1 MQMNN
6 LEEWLCLEGFPLLKK
21 ISITNCPK
29 LKRAPLQHLPSLQT
43 LKISDCKMLEA
54 STPKGD
60 SIIEL
65 RFERCDRILI
75 NELPISLKHFVLWQ
89 NQYTEFST
97 EQNLLNNT
105 NLVEL
110 RFDFSGFVKHPSLD
124 LHCYNSLG
132 ILGIRGWRS
141 LTFPFELHLLT
152 NLISLLLHD
161 FPQLESFPVGDL
173 PSNLQLLV
181 ITNFPKLITLEG
193 EDWNLFKLNSL
204 YLVDCPELESFPRGG
219 LPFNL
224 RLLKIQNCPKLIA
237 SRKEWGLFELKFL
250 KFFTVSYHEFE
261 NVDSFPEENLL
272 PPTLVSLSLI
282 NCSKLRIMN
291 YKGFLH
297 LNSLKDLIILN
308 CPSLERLPEE
318 GLPSFISRVQIS
330 DCPLIKQKY

>member
-173 PSNLQLLV
+173 PSNLQLL
-181 ITNFPKLITLEG
+181 
-193 EDWNLFKLNSL
+193 
-204 YLVDCPELESFPRGG
+204 
-219 LPFNL
+219 
-224 RLLKIQNCPKLIA
+224 KIQNCPKLIA